1 MRVTF
6 SGLFTDRSPSGRD
19 QVMNGLPLQGPHQ
32 GGPYFQ
38 AWLVSAVL
46 HTVFIGAAVM
56 LLADLKAPDVTPFRW
71 DVALVERPSRQ
82 EGQTSPALTEAAVPE
97 PSTPSPPR
105 ESPPPRPAA
114 PPRRAAPV
122 RSVQE
127 DVPVEQAPVQP
138 PPPSVVDAPKEI
150 PPEPIETAQERPL
163 ERQETEPLDPPTE
176 AIPPVQEP
184 APSVA
189 ESPTTEPLHTAAESV
204 TPSEVTPTTQTTPNF
219 SEDRSS
225 PPANPPPQEE
235 PAAPA
240 ELTTPSA
247 KQTAPAAVDSP
258 TGTAPAP
265 SPPQT
270 AGTLQRPARGR
281 GDLRWL
287 AETLYSRVEQLKRYP
302 YLARM
307 NRWEGR
313 VVLKAVILESGE
325 LADLQVAQSSGHAV
339 LDRDA
344 MEILRRATPLPLKQ
358 PLGQPRV
365 AIHVPVSYTLR

>member
-1 MRVTF
+1 M
-6 SGLFTDRSPSGRD
+6 
-19 QVMNGLPLQGPHQ
+19 
-32 GGPYFQ
+32 
-38 AWLVSAVL
+38 VL
-46 HTVFIGAAVM
+46 IGAAVA
-56 LLADLKAPDVTPFRW
+56 LLADLKPPDVTPFTW
-71 DVALVERPSRQ
+71 DVALVERPSQ
-82 EGQTSPALTEAAVPE
+82 QDGQSPSASMEAAVPE
-97 PSTPSPPR
+97 PPTLSPPR
-105 ESPPPRPAA
+105 KSPPPRPAA

-176 AIPPVQEP
+176 LSPPVQEP

-189 ESPTTEPLHTAAESV
+189 EPATTEPVQTAAEPV
-204 TPSEVTPTTQTTPNF
+204 AASEPAPATQTTPNL
-219 SEDRSS
+219 SEDRSFPLS
-225 PPANPPPQEE
+225 NPPPPEE
-235 PAAPA
+235 PTPPAERGSPSATQAAPA
-240 ELTTPSA
+240 L
-247 KQTAPAAVDSP
+247 VDSP
-258 TGTAPAP
+258 AGTAPAP
-265 SPPQT
+265 SPPHT
-270 AGTLQRPARGR
+270 AGTVQRPTRGR

-302 YLARM
+302 HIARM

-365 AIHVPVSYTLR
+365 AVHVPVSYTLR